1 MRLLLALSAALFIVP
16 VAAADPAATFL
27 DTCAG
32 CHTVGGGDLTGPDL
46 TAATQWAHADVRA
59 AVDRMQTYAGPLT
72 PQQIDDATLLLTGGH
87 AREMLAAET
96 ARRALRAKMQHASPA
111 TGRKLFFGEQRL
123 ANGGLPCFACH
134 AADGRGGNLAVD
146 LTEVH
151 TRLGEAPLL
160 AATEKPNFP
169 LMKTTYAVH
178 PVTPQEAL
186 HLAAFFAE
194 TAGAKVA
201 AKPEPSPRKVHGT
214 AAGVALVLIGAAVLL
229 FRPRR

>member
-1 MRLLLALSAALFIVP
+1 VRLPFALSAALFIVP
-16 VAAADPAATFL
+16 VAIADPAATFL
-27 DTCAG
+27 DTCAA
-32 CHTVGGGDLTGPDL
+32 CHTIGGGDLTGPDL
-46 TAATQWAHADVRA
+46 TAATEWAHADVRA

-72 PQQIDDATLLLTGGH
+72 AQQIDDATSLLTGGH
-87 AREMLAAET
+87 ARELLAAET
-96 ARRALRAKMQHASPA
+96 ARRAQRARMQGASPA
-111 TGRKLFFGEQRL
+111 TGRRLFFGEQRL

-134 AADGRGGNLAVD
+134 SAEGHGGNLAVD
-146 LTEVH
+146 LTQVH
-151 TRLGEAPLL
+151 TRMGETPLL

-194 TAGAKVA
+194 TARAKTA
-201 AKPEPSPRKVHGT
+201 AVPEPAPRKVHGT
-214 AAGVALVLIGAAVLL
+214 AAGVALVLIGAAALL